1 MSILVVLGWG
11 VLYNEKTLIDKLLF
25 NERDMNTVLK
35 ELTKHELENIFGE
48 KEELILKY
56 FIYKNLFSQPEIL
69 PTQEELPI
77 HIPKEHIEQWV
88 VQALGVESTGAGS
101 YPIDV
106 YSPIEKWGADVKML
120 SAKIDQEG
128 NLKKNCES
136 GETSLAQ
143 KFKDT
148 GISLDSLFTTKQ
160 YELIKTQW
168 LRIFKEKYEKV
179 KEEKGI
185 EDIYYFFI
193 IRAGLV
199 FYLVGLKL
207 ELVNLSNVIV
217 DTTSKREQAVVLKN
231 FIDSQLG
238 TARIYKAKK
247 RLELRLYPAEWESRG
262 NYIKFSCSFN
272 IDKIQLKDTITDEA
286 SLRERFSELA
296 NKIILTKITV
306 E

>member
-1 MSILVVLGWG
+1 M
-11 VLYNEKTLIDKLLF
+11 E
-25 NERDMNTVLK
+25 TVLK
-35 ELTKHELENIFGE
+35 ELKKQELENIFGE
-48 KEELILKY
+48 EEELILKY
-56 FIYKNLFSQPEIL
+56 FIYKNLLSQPEVL
-69 PTQEELPI
+69 PSQTELPI

-88 VQALGVESTGAGS
+88 VQALGVEPTGAGS

-106 YSPIEKWGADVKML
+106 YSPKEKWGADVKMI
-120 SAKIDQEG
+120 SAKTDKAG
-128 NLKKNCES
+128 NLKKDTES

-148 GISLDSLFTTKQ
+148 GKSLDTLFASEQ

-179 KEEKGI
+179 KEEKDI
-185 EDIYYFFI
+185 EKIYYFFM

-199 FYLVGLKL
+199 FYLVGLRL
-207 ELVNLSNVIV
+207 ELGNLSNVVV
-217 DTTSKREQAVVLKN
+217 DNTSKRKEAVVLKN
-231 FIDSQLG
+231 FIDAQLG

-272 IDKIQLKDTITDEA
+272 IDKVKLKNQIIDEE
-286 SLRERFSELA
+286 SLRERFLDLA
-296 NKIILTKITV
+296 NEIILTKIIV

>member
-1 MSILVVLGWG
+1 MRNIV
-11 VLYNEKTLIDKLLF
+11 DKFEL
-25 NERDMNTVLK
+25 NWRGMDTVLK
-35 ELTKHELENIFGE
+35 ELSKQELQNIFGE

-56 FIYKNLFSQPEIL
+56 FIYKSLFSQPEII
-69 PTQEELPI
+69 PYQEKLPI

-88 VQALGVESTGAGS
+88 VQALGVEPTGAGS

-106 YSPIEKWGADVKML
+106 YSPTGGWGADVKML
-120 SAKIDQEG
+120 SAKVDMTG

-143 KFKDT
+143 KFRDT
-148 GISLDSLFTTKQ
+148 GISLDSLFTSKR

-168 LRIFKEKYEKV
+168 LRIFREKYEKV
-179 KEEKGI
+179 KKEKKI

-199 FYLVGLKL
+199 FYLVGLRL
-207 ELVNLSNVIV
+207 ELGNLPNVLV
-217 DTTSKREQAVVLKN
+217 DSSSQRQQSVVLKN
-231 FIDSQLG
+231 FIDSELG
-238 TARIYKAKK
+238 TTRIYKAKK
-247 RLELRLYPAEWESRG
+247 RLELRLYPAEWKKRG

-272 IDKIQLKDTITDEA
+272 IDQIQLKDVITDEE
-286 SLRERFSELA
+286 SLRKRFSDLA
-296 NKIILTKITV
+296 NKIILTRITV